1 MKEAIRGIDREALG
15 FILGASRSSHPREF
29 AGILRAKDG
38 IIKEVLLLPGTLSSR
53 ESAVLRLHMM
63 PIDPSACGSVHSHPS
78 PSPAPSGP
86 DLGLFAKFG
95 RVHLIVAAPY
105 DESSW
110 RAYDHRGNE
119 IHLEVTESKHPREG
133 DHG

>member
-1 MKEAIRGIDREALG
+1 MKEAIWGIDREALE

-95 RVHLIVAAPY
+95 RVHMIVAAPY

-110 RAYDHRGNE
+110 RAYDHHGNE
-119 IHLEVTESKHPREG
+119 IHLEVMESKHPGEG
-133 DHG
+133 GHG